1 MDVFLMIL
9 GIIAAIASLVLSII
23 AIINGT
29 SKTIPLLLLAIAVSL
44 IKIGRVIN
52 HNNRKK

>member
-9 GIIAAIASLVLSII
+9 GIVVAITSLVLSII

-44 IKIGRVIN
+44 IKIGRDIN